1 MRIGVIG
8 EARKATT
15 ELRRAVDLLLG
26 DPAVTHVIYLG
37 NDDAV
42 DSAVATWAS
51 EALSEPAFLARGAEL
66 ACGGSAT
73 DIDALLTEDRG
84 AQRLAAV
91 RKLPEPPACAIELLE
106 KWIVLL
112 VHDTSILEEDDVANA
127 HVIVYGK
134 AADAEFKRFG
144 PRSFF
149 TPGPLSKGN
158 VGRLSLRDDGVLEV
172 DLLDLDG
179 KSVRHEEITPA
190 SAKVVVTS

>member
-8 EARKATT
+8 EAHDTTT
-15 ELRRAVDLLLG
+15 ELRRAAELLLS
-26 DPAVTHVIYLG
+26 DREVTHIIYLG
-37 NDDAV
+37 NDDSV
-42 DSAVATWAS
+42 DAAVAKWAS
-51 EALSEPAFLARGAEL
+51 EALSEPAFLERGAAL

-73 DIDALLTEDRG
+73 EIEALLSEDRA
-84 AQRLAAV
+84 AQRLTAI
-91 RKLPEPPACAIELLE
+91 RKLPEPPACAIEMIE

-149 TPGPLSKGN
+149 TPGPLSKGR
-158 VGRLSLRDDGVLEV
+158 VGRLTLRDDGALEV

-179 KSVRHEEITPA
+179 NSVRHEEITPA